1 MIILFMDFLEVVQF
15 MIFLSYSCIS
25 IIIFSIFCK
34 SRKYYHNKFQ
44 PNFLVITYV
53 LFLMLC
59 AITHILPKDSPIFF
73 FFLVLCMIDSL
84 LAAGTTIYL
93 RSSILEYL
101 SLRVS
106 RTNYLKNETI
116 LGLLEGY
123 DMKVSTSNDIIIS
136 GEIKNITN
144 PIGMK
149 IRGHI
154 ENGNNVEIG
163 DNIYNVSYFSPINV
177 LFNGDEEDIGHDNTI
192 LLYGRDVTSEVK
204 ESNSR
209 ENLLK
214 SRMNLCLSTAHDIRT
229 PMFTVKVLCDNIC
242 QRMNIPPD
250 LRNSLDEMA
259 INIELLDTICTEMM
273 DTGRLLSGEPMNHTL
288 TSISILDNVKRI
300 EIISKYINTK
310 KLDLFFK
317 ISSDFPQ
324 RVISDNGWIF
334 QIILNFVTNAIKYT
348 ECGHIRIDISYVNG
362 HVEIS
367 VSDTG
372 MGISDSQKELIFQ
385 SFHTVNESVDTGKG
399 IGLYS
404 VATKVEI
411 LNGTYG
417 VRDNDPHG
425 SVFWCS
431 IPCEQDIRS
440 VSIGD
445 MSIKSILVVDDLPI
459 ARKIITRTLS
469 YHNIEER
476 TNGKDGLEAMIDK
489 EYDLVLMDI
498 GMPIMDGL
506 EATKRFR
513 KLEHTLNRDKRQMIA
528 CISATSDNPGGIF
541 DYILGKPIDFKF
553 LDYILITQ

>member
-1 MIILFMDFLEVVQF
+1 MSFLRFIQF
-15 MIFLSYSCIS
+15 LIFLSYSCIS
-25 IIIFSIFCK
+25 IIVFDIFFK

-44 PNFLVITYV
+44 PNFLVITYG

-59 AITHILPKDSPIFF
+59 AITHLLPHKSPEFV

-84 LAAGTTIYL
+84 LAAGTTVYL
-93 RSSILEYL
+93 RSSIVEYL

-123 DMKVSTSNDIIIS
+123 DMKVSCNNGIIVS
-136 GEIKNITN
+136 GEIRNVPN
-144 PIGMK
+144 PIGME
-149 IRGHI
+149 IIGNI
-154 ENGNNVEIG
+154 ETGNNIEIG
-163 DNIYNVSYFSPINV
+163 DSIYKVAYFSPMHV
-177 LFNGDEEDIGHDNTI
+177 LLNEDEENVIFENTI
-192 LLYGRDVTSEVK
+192 LLYGKEVTSEVK
-204 ESNSR
+204 ALNSR

-229 PMFTVKVLCDNIC
+229 PMFTVKVLCDNMC
-242 QRMNIPPD
+242 QKMDVPSNI
-250 LRNSLDEMA
+250 RSNLDEIA
-259 INIELLDTICTEMM
+259 INIELLDTICSEMM
-273 DTGRLLSGEPMNHTL
+273 DTGRLLSGETMNYTP
-288 TSISILDNVKRI
+288 TSISIFDHIKRI

-310 KLDLFFK
+310 NLDIVFK
-317 ISSDFPQ
+317 ISDEFP
-324 RVISDNGWIF
+324 RRIICDNGWIF

-348 ECGHIRIDISYVNG
+348 ECGHIHVYISYEDENIKIV
-362 HVEIS
+362 

-372 MGISDSQKELIFQ
+372 IGISDSQKKLVFE
-385 SFHTVNESVDTGKG
+385 SFHTVNNSVDTGKG

-404 VATKVEI
+404 VATKVDI

-417 VRDNDPHG
+417 VYDNNPSG
-425 SVFWCS
+425 SVFWCV
-431 IPCEQDIRS
+431 IPCEKDRKSIQFGDIS
-440 VSIGD
+440 V
-445 MSIKSILVVDDLPI
+445 KSILVVDDLPI
-459 ARKIITRTLS
+459 ARKIVARTLS

-476 TNGKDGLEAMIDK
+476 HNGKDALEAMIEK

-506 EATKRFR
+506 EATTKFR

-553 LDYILITQ
+553 LDYILNHEIKL